1 MATHSTTAPV
11 DTGELVRGIDWRG
24 AFWVAS
30 GVPALVLFSIGGIA
44 GTVGKV
50 AILVWT
56 VSMIMGFIQSFTYAE
71 IAGLFPNKSGGA
83 SVYGAAAWVRYA
95 KWIAPLSVWCNWFAW
110 SPVLSL
116 GCSIAAAYILNALAP
131 IPPADASAVLEWVKA
146 NAASIPADSPRVVE
160 WLAANAGKT
169 AQDAVTALLSAD
181 GVAALTPSIRN
192 WTLFSH
198 SLGPVSFSLNAAF
211 FIGAA
216 LMLITFAIQHRGIGG
231 TANVQKFIGLAVIIP
246 MLIVGIVPIITG
258 QIDWSNY
265 SPMVPLQVA
274 YAPEPGAWDING
286 WTYVLGGLF
295 IAAWSTYGF
304 ETAVCYTA
312 EFRNPATDTFKAI
325 FYSGLL
331 CLLIYILVPFTFQGV
346 LGLEGMLATPIV
358 DGSGVAEAM
367 GKMVGGS
374 GFVTN
379 LLVMMMILALLLSIM
394 TAMAGSS
401 RTLYQAS
408 VDGWLPRYLSH
419 TNEHGAPTSAMW
431 TDLVANLGVLAIA
444 CADATSF
451 FFILAVSNCGYII
464 FNFLNLNSGWIHRID
479 NAHIPRPWKAPTII
493 LAIGTILAF
502 VNAVFMGAG
511 AKVWNPNALWAGLF
525 TASLIIPVF
534 WFRHHF
540 QDGGKFP
547 DHMYED
553 LNLTPGQMVERKAG
567 ILPYLTL
574 VAGLATVLAA
584 NWFFQLA

>member
-1 MATHSTTAPV
+1 M
-11 DTGELVRGIDWRG
+11 
-24 AFWVAS
+24 
-30 GVPALVLFSIGGIA
+30 
-44 GTVGKV
+44 
-50 AILVWT
+50 
-56 VSMIMGFIQSFTYAE
+56 
-71 IAGLFPNKSGGA
+71 
-83 SVYGAAAWVRYA
+83 
-95 KWIAPLSVWCNWFAW
+95 
-110 SPVLSL
+110 
-116 GCSIAAAYILNALAP
+116 
-131 IPPADASAVLEWVKA
+131 
-146 NAASIPADSPRVVE
+146 
-160 WLAANAGKT
+160 
-169 AQDAVTALLSAD
+169 
-181 GVAALTPSIRN
+181 
-192 WTLFSH
+192 
-198 SLGPVSFSLNAAF
+198 
-211 FIGAA
+211 
-216 LMLITFAIQHRGIGG
+216 
-231 TANVQKFIGLAVIIP
+231 
-246 MLIVGIVPIITG
+246 
-258 QIDWSNY
+258 
-265 SPMVPLQVA
+265 
-274 YAPEPGAWDING
+274 
-286 WTYVLGGLF
+286 
-295 IAAWSTYGF
+295 
-304 ETAVCYTA
+304 
-312 EFRNPATDTFKAI
+312 
-325 FYSGLL
+325 
-331 CLLIYILVPFTFQGV
+331 